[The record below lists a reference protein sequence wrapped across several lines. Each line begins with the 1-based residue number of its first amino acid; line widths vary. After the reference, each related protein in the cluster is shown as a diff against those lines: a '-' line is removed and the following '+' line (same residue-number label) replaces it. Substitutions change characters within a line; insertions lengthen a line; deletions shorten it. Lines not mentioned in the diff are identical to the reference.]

1 MRKENGFTLNELMV
15 VLAIVVV
22 TLSIAVPNFISYLP
36 KRRLQQ
42 AAGEVQS
49 LVRLAQLTAV
59 KEGADVVVS
68 FSPADDACTAFLD
81 NGAGAGTAGNG
92 LVDGD
97 EKTVHNKNLPPG
109 IDLYDASFSGNQF
122 RFNSRGLASGSGNV
136 TLRNKYNESKIVE
149 VNIIGASRIQ

>member
-1 MRKENGFTLNELMV
+1 MRKENGFTLLELMV

-22 TLSIAVPNFISYLP
+22 TLSIGVPNFISWMP

-59 KEGADVVVS
+59 KEGADVVVN
-68 FSPADDACTAFLD
+68 FYPAGDACSAFVD

-97 EKTVHNKNLPPG
+97 EKTLPHKDLPPG
-109 IDLYDASFSGNQF
+109 IDLTATGFSGNQF
-122 RFNSRGLASGSGNV
+122 RFNSRGLASASGSV
-136 TLRNKYNESKIVE
+136 TLKNKRNESKIVD
-149 VNIIGASRIQ
+149 VNIIGASRIH